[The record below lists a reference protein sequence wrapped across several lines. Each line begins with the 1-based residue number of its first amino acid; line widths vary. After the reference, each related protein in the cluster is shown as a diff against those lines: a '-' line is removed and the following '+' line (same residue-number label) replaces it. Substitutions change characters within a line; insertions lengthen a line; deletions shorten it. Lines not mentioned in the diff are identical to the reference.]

1 MLMESLITLILFK
14 MMDDRNIDKQ
24 MWMDRNRE
32 KKLTKRPCND
42 LASGKT
48 QLILSAVFLKLD
60 I

>member
-1 MLMESLITLILFK
+1 MESLITLILFK

-48 QLILSAVFLKLD
+48 QLILSVVF
-60 I
+60 